1 VKESPGGLRDLQLIN
16 WVAQK
21 HFDVDDL
28 KGLLDKQFITKDEY
42 EKLEAAQTFLWT
54 IRFALHDITGRKQDK
69 LMIDHQRKLAD
80 MLGYQATESRMA
92 VELFMKDYYRC
103 ARTVRQ
109 MNSLLLQLFEESIIL
124 ADEPHDI
131 RIINR
136 RFQSHN
142 GYLETINPAIF
153 AYFPYSLLEVFLL
166 LQQHP
171 ELKGIRA
178 STIRQ
183 IHAHIHLIDEDFRND
198 IRNQALFMEIIR
210 QPKGITHEFRRM
222 NELGVLGAYLPE
234 FGQIV
239 GQMQHDLFHAYTVDE
254 HTLFLVGNLRRFSCE
269 EFFEQ
274 FPLCSKVFYEL
285 PKPELLYI
293 AGLYHDIAK
302 GRGGDHSVLGVAD
315 AHLFCQRHSLS
326 QHDTNLVGFLVRHHL
341 AMSSTAQK
349 NDLEDPQVI
358 ERFAAIVE
366 TTERLNYLYL
376 LTVADIRAT
385 NGDLWNGWRDSL
397 LRQLYQSTRLWIE
410 HHEAQAKSMREKGE
424 KKYRHAFSL
433 LLDKSRKE
441 ADIHALWKAYDP
453 EYFLRNS
460 VDSLVWQTEIRLDNP
475 NVDPLIAIRQ
485 HGEQDT
491 LEVFIV
497 TPDRPGIFAA
507 ITSALEQC
515 QLNVLDAKI
524 NVSNDKEALNTFMV
538 NGRAGADNEIT
549 HTLEQYLLTPEK
561 VTPYA
566 PMITPRI
573 TKLFKTETEIQFKD
587 HPQGVHTIM
596 TLKTHDRPGLI
607 SKLGQGFLQCN
618 TQIINAKIN
627 TLGDQVEDIFF
638 ITRDNG
644 EALDKSAQDEL
655 KAALVEHLSE

>member
-1 VKESPGGLRDLQLIN
+1 
-16 WVAQK
+16 
-21 HFDVDDL
+21 
-28 KGLLDKQFITKDEY
+28 
-42 EKLEAAQTFLWT
+42 
-54 IRFALHDITGRKQDK
+54 
-69 LMIDHQRKLAD
+69 
-80 MLGYQATESRMA
+80 
-92 VELFMKDYYRC
+92 
-103 ARTVRQ
+103 
-109 MNSLLLQLFEESIIL
+109 
-124 ADEPHDI
+124 
-131 RIINR
+131 
-136 RFQSHN
+136 
-142 GYLETINPAIF
+142 
-153 AYFPYSLLEVFLL
+153 
-166 LQQHP
+166 
-171 ELKGIRA
+171 
-178 STIRQ
+178 
-183 IHAHIHLIDEDFRND
+183 
-198 IRNQALFMEIIR
+198 
-210 QPKGITHEFRRM
+210 
-222 NELGVLGAYLPE
+222 
-234 FGQIV
+234 
-239 GQMQHDLFHAYTVDE
+239 
-254 HTLFLVGNLRRFSCE
+254 
-269 EFFEQ
+269 
-274 FPLCSKVFYEL
+274 
-285 PKPELLYI
+285 
-293 AGLYHDIAK
+293 
-302 GRGGDHSVLGVAD
+302 
-315 AHLFCQRHSLS
+315 
-326 QHDTNLVGFLVRHHL
+326 
-341 AMSSTAQK
+341 
-349 NDLEDPQVI
+349 
-358 ERFAAIVE
+358 
-366 TTERLNYLYL
+366 
-376 LTVADIRAT
+376 
-385 NGDLWNGWRDSL
+385 
-397 LRQLYQSTRLWIE
+397 
-410 HHEAQAKSMREKGE
+410 
-424 KKYRHAFSL
+424 L